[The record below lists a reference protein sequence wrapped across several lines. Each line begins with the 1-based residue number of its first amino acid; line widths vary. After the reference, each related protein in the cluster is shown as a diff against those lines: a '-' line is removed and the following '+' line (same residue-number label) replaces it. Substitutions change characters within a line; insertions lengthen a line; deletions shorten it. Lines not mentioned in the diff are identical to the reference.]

1 MKRCIIKESFS
12 IQLDI
17 SLREGSHDSRD
28 DGELIITS
36 SHTIIALAVTW
47 SCWFSD
53 EADQRQGTRRCSH
66 GEPQPATSGGA
77 MHRDERLVTQQ
88 QQPPI
93 TATIE
98 VAIRALK
105 SVATWWRLPR
115 LASHETKQSKPSVA
129 VRPDTLWH
137 WRYCLCLPRKLA
149 LGLRE
154 ELVVVE
160 SEKELHEEGT
170 RLLVAHATED
180 RKQQVRLPLK
190 VLQPRH
196 CKLSVMYV

>member
-1 MKRCIIKESFS
+1 MFVFYSAGYFTSRRFARLEGRRWVDHHHITTYNNCFS
-12 IQLDI
+12 GHVKLLIQWWSRSTTRNASLQPWRITTCDI
-17 SLREGSHDSRD
+17 WWSNASRR
-28 DGELIITS
+28 
-36 SHTIIALAVTW
+36 A
-47 SCWFSD
+47 
-53 EADQRQGTRRCSH
+53 TRD
-66 GEPQPATSGGA
+66 ATA
-77 MHRDERLVTQQ
+77 
-88 QQPPI
+88 QPPI
-93 TATIE
+93 TATTE

-115 LASHETKQSKPSVA
+115 LASHETKQSKRILA

-137 WRYCLCLPRKLA
+137 WRHCLCLPRKLA

-160 SEKELHEEGT
+160 SEEELHEEGT
-170 RLLVAHATED
+170 RLLVAHATEN
-180 RKQQVRLPLK
+180 REQQVRLPLK